1 MEKKSSHDSVPATR
15 VMQTCP
21 LCNTVYDE
29 QYSRILAGHGNANLV
44 HTTCARCRS
53 AVVALVV
60 TGKNGVS
67 SVGML
72 TDMNYDDALRFHADD
87 AISIDDCVTLH
98 QFLATPSF
106 FGDAVATHYDV
117 SIDRDTTKRKRAVGA
132 RKR

>member
-1 MEKKSSHDSVPATR
+1 MEKKSSHNSVPATR
-15 VMQTCP
+15 VMQSCP
-21 LCNTVYDE
+21 LCHTVYDK
-29 QYSRILAGHGNANLV
+29 QYARVLAGHGNANLV

-60 TGKNGVS
+60 TSKSGTS

-98 QFLATPSF
+98 QFLVTPSLF
-106 FGDAVATHYDV
+106 FDTVVTPYDL

>member
-21 LCNTVYDE
+21 ICNTAYDE
-29 QYSRILAGHGNANLV
+29 RYARVLAGRGNANLV
-44 HTTCARCRS
+44 HTTCARCLS
-53 AVVALVV
+53 AIVALVV
-60 TGKNGVS
+60 TGSGGVS

-87 AISIDDCVTLH
+87 AISIDDCLTLH
-98 QFLATPSF
+98 QLLATPVSW
-106 FGDAVATHYDV
+106 GDALPLYELSVT
-117 SIDRDTTKRKRAVGA
+117 RDTTKRKRAVGA